1 MVLSQFGN
9 GWVHGEQLSESAKV
23 HPLLKPYRALSEK
36 VVHPPSYTMHAHTLQ
51 TTPPDIQYFSNKF
64 KATCSLF
71 SHIEVAL
78 YFRIKK
84 VIEGSLKR
92 R

>member
-1 MVLSQFGN
+1 MVLFQFGN

-51 TTPPDIQYFSNKF
+51 TTTPDIQSIFIFQINLNGQHAVYFL
-64 KATCSLF
+64 TLRLLCIL
-71 SHIEVAL
+71 
-78 YFRIKK
+78 
-84 VIEGSLKR
+84 G
-92 R
+92 